1 MKLVKYN
8 WDFWKSNKWLV
19 RYVNNCKESLCPL
32 IMTEWKILKFIFLA
46 MRNQDLIERRIL

>member
-19 RYVNNCKESLCPL
+19 RYVNNCK
-32 IMTEWKILKFIFLA
+32 KVYA
-46 MRNQDLIERRIL
+46 H